1 VERLNCEVESAE
13 AMLDLQRLFN
23 DPDQFLFN
31 FDGQDAAF
39 VPMDRDAYQRS
50 IFLDRRIQPKSA
62 TGEKVSLASLY
73 GAQECAGAQPRDIG
87 YIFHIAHCGSTLL
100 ARALDLKDANLV
112 CREPMALRQLG
123 VQGAKSFGQPPS
135 DDLRRRAGLAAS
147 LLGRRYNDSGPVIL
161 KANVPVNFIIDPLM
175 QLRPEQ
181 PAIFL
186 HFSLEHYLLA
196 ILRSAGH
203 AQWLGRVST
212 ELQGGIDGATSGAS
226 AAQTPPTQAARLW
239 LAQMLEYAKALEK
252 YPNAVSLDAEA
263 FFNQPRDVLA
273 ASFAHFGQQVPD
285 AQLDAIVQ
293 SDLFMRYS
301 KDPNVAYDNAT
312 RISLQQA
319 LRREL
324 GSALS
329 EARRWVE
336 AQPAA
341 KRLPQKL
348 AKPLVG
354 DGRELLGSA

>member
-1 VERLNCEVESAE
+1 
-13 AMLDLQRLFN
+13 MLDLQRLFN
-23 DPDQFLFN
+23 DPDHFLFN

-73 GAQECAGAQPRDIG
+73 GAQERIGAQPRDIG

-100 ARALDLKDANLV
+100 ARALDVKDSNLV

-123 VQGAKSFGQPPS
+123 VQGAKSFGQPLG
-135 DDLRRRAGLAAS
+135 DEWRRRANLAAA
-147 LLGRRYNDSGPVIL
+147 LLSRRYNADGPVVL

-175 QLRPEQ
+175 ALRPQQ

-196 ILRSAGH
+196 VLRSAGH
-203 AQWLGRVST
+203 AQWLDRVST
-212 ELQGGIDGATSGAS
+212 ELQGGIDGATGGAS
-226 AAQTPPTQAARLW
+226 ATQTPPALAARLW

-252 YPNAVSLDAEA
+252 YPNAASLDAEA
-263 FFNQPRDVLA
+263 FFNRPREVLA
-273 ASFAHFGQQVPD
+273 ASFAHFGQQIPGT
-285 AQLDAIVQ
+285 QLDAIVQ
-293 SDLFMRYS
+293 SDLFTRYS
-301 KDPNVAYDNAT
+301 KDPNMAYDNAT
-312 RISLQQA
+312 RISLQEA

-324 GSALS
+324 GGALT
-329 EARRWVE
+329 EARRWLE

>member
-1 VERLNCEVESAE
+1 
-13 AMLDLQRLFN
+13 MLDLQRLFI

-73 GAQECAGAQPRDIG
+73 GAQERTGAQPRDIG

-100 ARALDLKDANLV
+100 ARALDVKDANLV

-123 VQGAKSFGQPPS
+123 VQGAKSFGQPLG
-135 DDLRRRAGLAAS
+135 DEWRRRASLAAT
-147 LLGRRYNDSGPVIL
+147 LLSRRYNADGPVIL

-175 QLRPEQ
+175 QLRPQQ

-203 AQWLGRVST
+203 AQWLDRVSK
-212 ELQGGIDGATSGAS
+212 ELQGGIDGASGAGP
-226 AAQTPPTQAARLW
+226 AQTPATQAARLW
-239 LAQMLEYAKALEK
+239 LAQMLEYAKALET

-263 FFNQPRDVLA
+263 FFNEPRAVLA
-273 ASFAHFGQQVPD
+273 ASFAHFGQAVDD
-285 AQLDAIVQ
+285 AHVGAIAQ
-293 SDLFMRYS
+293 SDLFARYS
-301 KDPNVAYDNAT
+301 KDPNMAYDNAT
-312 RISLQQA
+312 RLSLQQA
-319 LRREL
+319 LHREL
-324 GSALS
+324 GGALA
-329 EARRWVE
+329 EARRWLE

-341 KRLPQKL
+341 KRLPVKL